1 MMKQNV
7 NTLNQPPTQQ
17 SNTSIR
23 CFIIGFV
30 IALLLTIPVIV
41 FDSFHIN
48 KDTEDYYTAKIDSL
62 NHSIDSLENCI
73 SLIKPQIDTI
83 YKQKT
88 LIKYL
93 YYEKAD
99 SIWNQSADDD
109 WKYYTKF
116 LSTRFPSDTCPTET
130 N

>member
-1 MMKQNV
+1 MKQRESTN
-7 NTLNQPPTQQ
+7 NQSLNQQ
-17 SNTSIR
+17 SNGIR

-30 IALLLTIPVIV
+30 VAMLITIPVIA
-41 FDSFHIN
+41 FDAFHPN
-48 KDTEDYYTAKIDSL
+48 KDVEDYYSAKIDSL

-73 SLIKPQIDTI
+73 NLIKPRIDTV
-83 YKQKT
+83 YQQKT

-93 YYEKAD
+93 YNEKAD

-116 LSTRFPSDTCPTET
+116 LSTRFPSDNYPTET
-130 N
+130 D

>member
-1 MMKQNV
+1 MKQRESTN
-7 NTLNQPPTQQ
+7 NQSLNQQ
-17 SNTSIR
+17 SNGIR

-30 IALLLTIPVIV
+30 VAMLITIPVIA
-41 FDSFHIN
+41 FDAFHPN
-48 KDTEDYYTAKIDSL
+48 KDVEDYYSAKIDSL

-73 SLIKPQIDTI
+73 NLIKPRIDTV
-83 YKQKT
+83 YQQKT

-93 YYEKAD
+93 YNEKAD

-130 N
+130 D

>member
-1 MMKQNV
+1 MKQRESTN
-7 NTLNQPPTQQ
+7 NQSSNQQ
-17 SNTSIR
+17 SNGIR
-23 CFIIGFV
+23 CFIIGFI
-30 IALLLTIPVIV
+30 IAMLITIPVIA
-41 FDSFHIN
+41 FDAFHPN
-48 KDTEDYYTAKIDSL
+48 KDVKDYYNAKIDSL

-73 SLIKPQIDTI
+73 NLIKPRIDTV
-83 YKQKT
+83 YQQKT

-93 YYEKAD
+93 YNEKAD

>member
-1 MMKQNV
+1 MKQRESTN
-7 NTLNQPPTQQ
+7 NQSLNQQ
-17 SNTSIR
+17 SNGIR
-23 CFIIGFV
+23 CFIIGFI
-30 IALLLTIPVIV
+30 IAMLITIPVIA
-41 FDSFHIN
+41 FDAFHPN
-48 KDTEDYYTAKIDSL
+48 KDVEDYYSAKIDSL

-73 SLIKPQIDTI
+73 NLIKPRIDTV
-83 YKQKT
+83 YQQKT

-93 YYEKAD
+93 YNEKAD

-130 N
+130 D

>member
-1 MMKQNV
+1 MKQRESTN
-7 NTLNQPPTQQ
+7 NQSLNQQ
-17 SNTSIR
+17 SNSIR
-23 CFIIGFV
+23 CFIIGFIV
-30 IALLLTIPVIV
+30 AMLITIPVIA
-41 FDSFHIN
+41 FDAFHPN
-48 KDTEDYYTAKIDSL
+48 KDVEDYYSAKIDSL

-73 SLIKPQIDTI
+73 NLIKPRIDTV
-83 YKQKT
+83 YQQKT

-93 YYEKAD
+93 YNEKAD

>member
-1 MMKQNV
+1 MKQRESTN
-7 NTLNQPPTQQ
+7 NQSLNQQ
-17 SNTSIR
+17 SNGIR

-30 IALLLTIPVIV
+30 VAMLITIPIIA
-41 FDSFHIN
+41 FDAFHPN
-48 KDTEDYYTAKIDSL
+48 EDVKDYYNAKIDSL

-73 SLIKPQIDTI
+73 NLIKPRIDTV
-83 YKQKT
+83 YQQKT

-93 YYEKAD
+93 YNEKAD

-130 N
+130 D

>member
-1 MMKQNV
+1 MKQRESTN
-7 NTLNQPPTQQ
+7 NQSLNQQ
-17 SNTSIR
+17 SNSIR

-30 IALLLTIPVIV
+30 VAMLITIPVIA
-41 FDSFHIN
+41 FDAFHPN
-48 KDTEDYYTAKIDSL
+48 KDVEDYYNAKIDSL

-73 SLIKPQIDTI
+73 NLIKPRIDTV
-83 YKQKT
+83 YQQKT

-93 YYEKAD
+93 YNEKAD

-116 LSTRFPSDTCPTET
+116 LSTRFPSDACPTET
-130 N
+130 D